1 LVNVHDRVSNKSVL
15 DQHAWK
21 PSEIK
26 KIFPWDNCCPLPDFF
41 ESILEDEFWIKFKI
55 DQIAAQF
62 VACGL
67 NHETPILVNYFC
79 DRLHAAQY
87 GS

>member
-1 LVNVHDRVSNKSVL
+1 VHDRVSNKSVL
-15 DQHAWK
+15 DHAWK

-67 NHETPILVNYFC
+67 NQPQNAHSCQLF
-79 DRLHAAQY
+79 
-87 GS
+87 S